1 MAITLPE
8 PWPLEGVKNRSKVL
22 LRMHCTIWR
31 NTRREHPQTHHV
43 ALCWKRLSRSLEIK
57 TDELAKNEATARA
70 AKWCIDSCQAV
81 IRYRT
86 DPKETPRAR
95 RDESGAVVPDAICT
109 FEYEVEW

>member
-1 MAITLPE
+1 MALGGRE
-8 PWPLEGVKNRSKVL
+8 ESQQGDPLHALHHLEKHTQRTPTDTSCGAL
-22 LRMHCTIWR
+22 LETIIAKLGD
-31 NTRREHPQTHHV
+31 Q
-43 ALCWKRLSRSLEIK
+43 